1 MQHLTL
7 KAVAVASSLVLVVGG
22 CATTGAGTGQGDAAS
37 AQGLSKAG
45 AQAEDFTTR
54 DIDGRTVRLGDYL
67 GKQAVLLD
75 FWATFCQP
83 CMAEMPHLRRLYEA
97 YKDKGFVILAVSM
110 DGPESL
116 SEVPSFARRNSMT
129 FPVVFDE
136 DSRIASLYNP
146 RKSAPLSVLID
157 KSGRVVGV
165 REGYSP
171 GDEETLEKEIQAAVT
186 VSSSGAKPRE

>member
-1 MQHLTL
+1 
-7 KAVAVASSLVLVVGG
+7 
-22 CATTGAGTGQGDAAS
+22 
-37 AQGLSKAG
+37 
-45 AQAEDFTTR
+45 
-54 DIDGRTVRLGDYL
+54 
-67 GKQAVLLD
+67 
-75 FWATFCQP
+75 
-83 CMAEMPHLRRLYEA
+83 MAEMPHLRRLYEA